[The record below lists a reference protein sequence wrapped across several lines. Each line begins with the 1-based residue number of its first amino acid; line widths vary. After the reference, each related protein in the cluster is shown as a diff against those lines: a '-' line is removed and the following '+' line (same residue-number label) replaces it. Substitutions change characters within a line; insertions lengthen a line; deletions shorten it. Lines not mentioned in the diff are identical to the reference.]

1 MNALSDGV
9 IRSGVRA
16 LVGKGGMSPH
26 VTALLR
32 GRGVY
37 LAFTGGCAALAASRM
52 TLRGVY
58 FEDLGMAEAIW
69 VIELDELPLVVGV
82 DAHGKDIFADVGRKA
97 QVLFDARF
105 NRNRGYP
112 A

>member
-1 MNALSDGV
+1 
-9 IRSGVRA
+9 
-16 LVGKGGMSPH
+16 
-26 VTALLR
+26 
-32 GRGVY
+32 VY

-52 TLRGVY
+52 TLQGVF

-69 VIELDELPLVVGV
+69 EISLDELPLVVGI
-82 DAHGKDIFADVGRKA
+82 DAHGGDIFADVSRKA

-105 NRNRGYP
+105 NRKNGYP